1 MSLIDG
7 LTNEKCQICQ
17 NNYLQ
22 FDYLV
27 PFCQK
32 CFLVD
37 SQKSLDLINKNI
49 LTIEEKIKEI
59 KEAKLKIET
68 SLKSTNLSILEKYKY
83 NIDLINIKMLEDK
96 LLAELRANLDS
107 KKLNIEHTEEIKKL
121 SNWK

>member
-121 SNWK
+121 SN